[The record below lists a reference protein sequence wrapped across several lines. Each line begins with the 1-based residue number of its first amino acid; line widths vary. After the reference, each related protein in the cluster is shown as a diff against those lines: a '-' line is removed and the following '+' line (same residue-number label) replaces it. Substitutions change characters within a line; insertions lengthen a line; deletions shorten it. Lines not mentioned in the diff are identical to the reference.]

1 MQRVQAFRLLIVSVT
16 FVLGACSGEKTN
28 TVSQYLHDIDAARA
42 AIKKY
47 DDDRGNTQTNP
58 DFINALA
65 AKEKVQ
71 FLNDCWPKK
80 EADRFTTAN
89 TDHACLD
96 NKGHKR

>member
-1 MQRVQAFRLLIVSVT
+1 MQRVQTFRLLIVGAAV
-16 FVLGACSGEKTN
+16 VLGACTQQKAKT
-28 TVSQYLHDIDAARA
+28 VAEYLHDIDSARA
-42 AIKKY
+42 AIKQY
-47 DDDRGNTQTNP
+47 DNDRGNNQNNP

-80 EADRFTTAN
+80 ETDRFTTAN

-96 NKGHKR
+96 NKGYKR